1 MSGAVGLAVGAEGEA
16 LVGHCYTKGRKFP
29 LVIVKWPGGRGRI
42 WGGPYTLPQMGVL
55 AVTFGVLMLTRG
67 LWAHFGLV
75 NFFIAIGVP
84 YGLSLLVRHVQVEGR
99 SPLSVAG
106 SAIGLVSTPGGG
118 RLGGRPVRGSG
129 ARRVVGVCSVTMN
142 PLAGEESAQ
151 REASSAGPVAER
163 VVSRVRPA
171 PVASSLIAARR
182 TVRAG
187 TAVRGE

>member
-1 MSGAVGLAVGAEGEA
+1 MGLPVVAEGDA

-75 NFFIAIGVP
+75 NFVIAIGVP

-118 RLGGRPVRGSG
+118 RPVRGSG

-151 REASSAGPVAER
+151 QEAPAAAPAAER

-182 TVRAG
+182 TVRTG
-187 TAVRGE
+187 TVGRGECAG

>member
-1 MSGAVGLAVGAEGEA
+1 MSSTMGAPTGAEGEA
-16 LVGHCYTKGRKFP
+16 LVGHCYTKGRRFP

-55 AVTFGVLMLTRG
+55 LTAFGVLMLTRG

-75 NFFIAIGVP
+75 VNFALALGVP

-99 SPLSVAG
+99 SPLSVAA
-106 SAIGLVSTPGGG
+106 SALGLVSTPSGG

-142 PLAGEESAQ
+142 PLAGEKSAQ
-151 REASSAGPVAER
+151 QEASGPAAER
-163 VVSRVRPA
+163 MVSRKRPA

-182 TVRAG
+182 PARAS